1 MSIVP
6 DLKWSYNV
14 TGTQALLLIF
24 ASLIYFFFAFRLKP
38 EWLMDTPHSL
48 RYISSM
54 TFSIICLSMA
64 MLFFPLVL
72 YRTIYY
78 QPLRAHGV
86 FFQCWKILGFAY
98 CIIYYSFFG
107 IMNRM
112 FIGMYICN
120 CALFYIMPTLYRYVT
135 MNFS

>member
-6 DLKWSYNV
+6 DLKWSYNS
-14 TGTQALLLIF
+14 TGTWFCCAVK
-24 ASLIYFFFAFRLKP
+24 IYRITRACMILTHQCNNI

-54 TFSIICLSMA
+54 SFSILCISIVT
-64 MLFFPLVL
+64 LFFPLVL

-86 FFQCWKILGFAY
+86 FFQCWKYLGFLY

-107 IMNRM
+107 LMNRM
-112 FIGMYICN
+112 FIGMYIAN
-120 CALFYIMPTLYRYVT
+120 CALFYIMPTLYR
-135 MNFS
+135 